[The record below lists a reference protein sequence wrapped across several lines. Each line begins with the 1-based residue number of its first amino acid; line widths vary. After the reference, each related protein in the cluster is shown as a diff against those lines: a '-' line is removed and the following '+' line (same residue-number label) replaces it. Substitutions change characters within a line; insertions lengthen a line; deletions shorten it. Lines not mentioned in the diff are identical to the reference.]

1 MKIEEIDRN
10 FLTAAEIDEPD
21 LVWLNAR
28 EAPFVINGVF
38 YDEEA
43 GCFLRMPKEIAEK
56 VSPGVARLNR
66 HTSGG
71 RVRFRTDSVAIAI
84 RAKMTNR
91 DPMAK
96 MTLAGQSGF
105 DLFRGTER
113 GMIHSHTFFPPVGVT
128 EGFSNLQ
135 KADGVLRDYLLHFPL
150 YDEVNELWIGLKKGA
165 VLEAPT
171 PYRDPLPIVYY
182 GSSIT
187 QGGCASR
194 PGNTY
199 QAMIARK
206 LNMDFVNLGFSGN
219 AKGGETIA
227 RYIASLEM
235 KAFVCD
241 FDHNCKT
248 AEELAAVHEPLV
260 RTVRAAHPDLPI
272 VLVSSP
278 RSIRGEKK
286 FLERRRVVIGT
297 YEKLKAEGDKNL
309 SFVDGLTLFEGDF
322 WDSCTVD
329 ETHPNDLGFARMAQK
344 IGEPLFKLFL

>member
-10 FLTAAEIDEPD
+10 FLTVTEIDEPD

-43 GCFLRMPKEIAEK
+43 GCFLRMPKEVAEK

-66 HTSGG
+66 DTAGG
-71 RVRFRTDSVAIAI
+71 RVRFRTNSAAIAI

-91 DPMAK
+91 DPMSK
-96 MTLAGQSGF
+96 MTLSGQSGF
-105 DLFRGTER
+105 DLFRSTER

-135 KADGVLRDYLLHFPL
+135 KADGVLRDYLIHFPL

-206 LNMDFVNLGFSGN
+206 LNMDFINLGFSGN
-219 AKGGETIA
+219 AKGEQTIA

-235 KAFVCD
+235 KAFVSSE
-241 FDHNCKT
+241 
-248 AEELAAVHEPLV
+248 AGY
-260 RTVRAAHPDLPI
+260 RA
-272 VLVSSP
+272 
-278 RSIRGEKK
+278 
-286 FLERRRVVIGT
+286 
-297 YEKLKAEGDKNL
+297 
-309 SFVDGLTLFEGDF
+309 FV
-322 WDSCTVD
+322 
-329 ETHPNDLGFARMAQK
+329 
-344 IGEPLFKLFL
+344 